1 MIKLKVAILE
11 DSLMLLKSLEEDLT
25 ETQLVEVI
33 VSATNSTEF
42 LEKINTT
49 KADALVL
56 DIDLVGDSMT
66 GLDIATNLKLPVLFV
81 SGKTRDFYQGIEELN
96 INSTIPVE
104 HISKPITLDKLK
116 KILPKFIIEINA
128 MNRAKYIRLDFSDIK
143 QNKIAIDT
151 IVFIETETGNSGAS
165 NNKRIY
171 FTDRNPETLFNFSL
185 TKMEEKGFDKT
196 QFIQIR
202 SSHRVNA
209 DKILRYNNSTHE
221 IEVEVFKTIGKT
233 EIKKLPVSENFRK
246 DVSRFKQ

>member
-1 MIKLKVAILE
+1 
-11 DSLMLLKSLEEDLT
+11 MLLKSLEEDLS

-33 VSATNSTEF
+33 VRATNSIEF
-42 LEKINTT
+42 LKKINLT

-56 DIDLVGDSMT
+56 DIDLGGDSLT

-104 HISKPITLDKLK
+104 HISKPITLEKLK
-116 KILPKFIIEINA
+116 KILPKFINEINA
-128 MNRAKYIRLDFSDIK
+128 INKLKYIYLDFKDSK
-143 QNKIAIDT
+143 RNKISIDT
-151 IVFIETETGNSGAS
+151 IVFIETDTGDSGAS

-171 FTDRNPETLFNFSL
+171 FTDRKPETLFNL
-185 TKMEEKGFDKT
+185 TLSKIEDKGFDKT

-221 IEVEVFKTIGKT
+221 IEVEIFTESGKT
-233 EIKKLPVSENFRK
+233 NIRKLSVSENFRK
-246 DVSRFKQ
+246 DVSRLKK

>member
-56 DIDLVGDSMT
+56 DIDLVGDSLT

-81 SGKTRDFYQGIEELN
+81 SGKTRDFYHGIEELN

-116 KILPKFIIEINA
+116 KILPKFINEIHA
-128 MNRAKYIRLDFSDIK
+128 MNRAKYILLDCCGIK

-209 DKILRYNNSTHE
+209 DKILRYNNSTHD

>member
-1 MIKLKVAILE
+1 MSKLKVAILE
-11 DSLMLLKSLEEDLT
+11 DSPMLLKSLEEDLA
-25 ETQLVEVI
+25 ETQLVEV
-33 VSATNSTEF
+33 VVRATNSTEF

-56 DIDLVGDSMT
+56 DIDLGGDSMT

-116 KILPKFIIEINA
+116 KILPKFINEINA
-128 MNRAKYIRLDFSDIK
+128 INRAKFIRLDFSDSK

-185 TKMEEKGFDKT
+185 TKMEDKGFDKT

-209 DKILRYNNSTHE
+209 DKIIRYNNSTHE
-221 IEVEVFKTIGKT
+221 IEVEVFKSIGKT

-246 DVSRFKQ
+246 DVSRFKK

>member
-1 MIKLKVAILE
+1 MSKLKVAILE
-11 DSLMLLKSLEEDLT
+11 DSPMLLKSLEEDLA
-25 ETQLVEVI
+25 ETQLVEV
-33 VSATNSTEF
+33 VVRATNSNEF

-56 DIDLVGDSMT
+56 DIDLGGDSMT

-81 SGKTRDFYQGIEELN
+81 SGKTRDYYQGIEELN

-116 KILPKFIIEINA
+116 KILPKFINEINA
-128 MNRAKYIRLDFSDIK
+128 INRAKFIRLDFSDSK

-185 TKMEEKGFDKT
+185 TKMEDKGFDKT

-209 DKILRYNNSTHE
+209 DKIIRYNNSTHE
-221 IEVEVFKTIGKT
+221 IEVEVFKSIGKT

-246 DVSRFKQ
+246 DVSRFKK

>member
-1 MIKLKVAILE
+1 MSKLKVAILE
-11 DSLMLLKSLEEDLT
+11 DSPMLLKSLEEDLT

-33 VSATNSTEF
+33 VRATNSKEF
-42 LEKINTT
+42 LERINTT

-56 DIDLVGDSMT
+56 DIDLGGDSMT

-104 HISKPITLDKLK
+104 HISKPITFDKLK
-116 KILPKFIIEINA
+116 KILPKFINEINA
-128 MNRAKYIRLDFSDIK
+128 INRAKFIRLDFSDSK
-143 QNKIAIDT
+143 QNRIAIDT

-185 TKMEEKGFDKT
+185 TKMEDKGFDKT

-209 DKILRYNNSTHE
+209 DKIIRYNNSTHE
-221 IEVEVFKTIGKT
+221 IEVEVFKSIGKT

-246 DVSRFKQ
+246 DVSRFKK

>member
-1 MIKLKVAILE
+1 
-11 DSLMLLKSLEEDLT
+11 MLLKSLEEDLA

-33 VSATNSTEF
+33 VRATNSKEF
-42 LEKINTT
+42 LEKINAT

-56 DIDLVGDSMT
+56 DIDLGGDSLT
-66 GLDIATNLKLPVLFV
+66 GLDIATTLKLPVLFV

-116 KILPKFIIEINA
+116 KILPKFINEINSI
-128 MNRAKYIRLDFSDIK
+128 NRAKYIRLDFSDSK
-143 QNKIAIDT
+143 QNKIAVDT
-151 IVFIETETGNSGAS
+151 IVFIETETGNSGAG

-171 FTDRNPETLFNFSL
+171 FTDRSPETLFNFSL
-185 TKMEEKGFDKT
+185 TKMEDKGFDKT

-209 DKILRYNNSTHE
+209 EKIIRYNNGTHE
-221 IEVEVFKTIGKT
+221 IEVEVFKSAGKT

-246 DVSRFKQ
+246 DVTRFKK

>member
-1 MIKLKVAILE
+1 
-11 DSLMLLKSLEEDLT
+11 MLLKSLEEDLT

-56 DIDLVGDSMT
+56 DIDLVGDSLT

-116 KILPKFIIEINA
+116 KILPKFINEIHA
-128 MNRAKYIRLDFSDIK
+128 MNRAKYILLDCCGIK

-185 TKMEEKGFDKT
+185 TKMEEKGFDKM

>member
-1 MIKLKVAILE
+1 
-11 DSLMLLKSLEEDLT
+11 MLLKSLEEDLE
-25 ETQLVEVI
+25 ETQIVEVI
-33 VSATNSTEF
+33 VRATNSTEF
-42 LEKINTT
+42 LEKINAT

-56 DIDLVGDSMT
+56 DIDLGGDSMT

-116 KILPKFIIEINA
+116 KILPKFINEINA
-128 MNRAKYIRLDFSDIK
+128 INRAKFIRLDFSDSK
-143 QNKIAIDT
+143 QNKIAIET

-185 TKMEEKGFDKT
+185 TKMEDKGFDKT

-209 DKILRYNNSTHE
+209 DKIIRYNNSTHE
-221 IEVEVFKTIGKT
+221 IEVEVFKSIGKT

-246 DVSRFKQ
+246 DVSRFK

>member
-1 MIKLKVAILE
+1 MSKLKVAILE
-11 DSLMLLKSLEEDLT
+11 DSPMLLKSLEEDLA
-25 ETQLVEVI
+25 ETQLVEVVVI
-33 VSATNSTEF
+33 ATNSNDF
-42 LEKINTT
+42 LEKINAT

-56 DIDLVGDSMT
+56 DIDLGGDSMT

-96 INSTIPVE
+96 INSTTPVE

-116 KILPKFIIEINA
+116 KILPKFINEINA
-128 MNRAKYIRLDFSDIK
+128 INRAKYIRLDFSDCK

-185 TKMEEKGFDKT
+185 TKMEDRGFDKT

-221 IEVEVFKTIGKT
+221 IEVEVFKATGKT
-233 EIKKLPVSENFRK
+233 AIKKLPVSENFRK
-246 DVSRFKQ
+246 DVSRFKK

>member
-1 MIKLKVAILE
+1 MSKLKVAILE
-11 DSLMLLKSLEEDLT
+11 DSPMLLKSLEEDLV

-33 VSATNSTEF
+33 VRATNSTEF
-42 LEKINTT
+42 LEKINAT

-56 DIDLVGDSMT
+56 DIDLGGDSMT

-116 KILPKFIIEINA
+116 KILPKFINEINA
-128 MNRAKYIRLDFSDIK
+128 INQAKFIRLDFSDSK
-143 QNKIAIDT
+143 QNRIGIDT

-171 FTDRNPETLFNFSL
+171 FTDRKPETLFNFSL
-185 TKMEEKGFDKT
+185 TKMEDKGFDKT

-209 DKILRYNNSTHE
+209 DKILRYNNNTHE
-221 IEVEVFKTIGKT
+221 IEVEVFKAICKT

-246 DVSRFKQ
+246 DVSRFKK

>member
-1 MIKLKVAILE
+1 
-11 DSLMLLKSLEEDLT
+11 MLLKSLEEDLA

-33 VSATNSTEF
+33 VRATNSIEF
-42 LEKINTT
+42 LEKINAT

-56 DIDLVGDSMT
+56 DIDLGGDSMT

-116 KILPKFIIEINA
+116 KILPKFINEINA
-128 MNRAKYIRLDFSDIK
+128 INRAKYIRLDFSDTK
-143 QNKIAIDT
+143 QNRIAIDT

-185 TKMEEKGFDKT
+185 TKMEDKGFDKT

-209 DKILRYNNSTHE
+209 DKIIRYNNSTHE
-221 IEVEVFKTIGKT
+221 IEVEVFRSIGKT

-246 DVSRFKQ
+246 DVSRFKK

>member
-1 MIKLKVAILE
+1 
-11 DSLMLLKSLEEDLT
+11 MLLKSLEEDLA
-25 ETQLVEVI
+25 ETQLVEV
-33 VSATNSTEF
+33 VVRATNSNEF

-56 DIDLVGDSMT
+56 DIDLGGDSMT

-81 SGKTRDFYQGIEELN
+81 SGKTRDYYQGIEELN

-116 KILPKFIIEINA
+116 KILPKFINEINA
-128 MNRAKYIRLDFSDIK
+128 INRAKFIRLDFSDSK

-185 TKMEEKGFDKT
+185 TKMEDKGFDKT

-209 DKILRYNNSTHE
+209 DKIIRYNNSTHE
-221 IEVEVFKTIGKT
+221 IEVEVFKSIGKT

-246 DVSRFKQ
+246 DVSRFKK

>member
-1 MIKLKVAILE
+1 
-11 DSLMLLKSLEEDLT
+11 MLLKSLEEDLA
-25 ETQLVEVI
+25 ETQLVEV
-33 VSATNSTEF
+33 VVRATNSTEF

-56 DIDLVGDSMT
+56 DIDLGGDSMT

-116 KILPKFIIEINA
+116 KILPKFINEINA
-128 MNRAKYIRLDFSDIK
+128 INRAKFIRLDFSDSK

-185 TKMEEKGFDKT
+185 TKMEDKGFDKT

-209 DKILRYNNSTHE
+209 DKIIRYNNSTHE
-221 IEVEVFKTIGKT
+221 IEVEVFKSIGKT

-246 DVSRFKQ
+246 DVSRFKK

>member
-1 MIKLKVAILE
+1 MTKLKFAILE
-11 DSLMLLKSLEEDLT
+11 DSPLLLKSLEEDLA

-33 VSATNSTEF
+33 VRATNSTEF
-42 LEKINTT
+42 LEKIKST

-56 DIDLVGDSMT
+56 DIDLGGDSMT

-96 INSTIPVE
+96 INSSMPVE

-116 KILPKFIIEINA
+116 KILPKFINEINSI
-128 MNRAKYIRLDFSDIK
+128 NRAKFIRLDFSDSK

-185 TKMEEKGFDKT
+185 TKIEDKGFDKT

-209 DKILRYNNSTHE
+209 DKIIRYNNSTHE
-221 IEVEVFKTIGKT
+221 IEVEVFKSIGKT

-246 DVSRFKQ
+246 DVSRFKK